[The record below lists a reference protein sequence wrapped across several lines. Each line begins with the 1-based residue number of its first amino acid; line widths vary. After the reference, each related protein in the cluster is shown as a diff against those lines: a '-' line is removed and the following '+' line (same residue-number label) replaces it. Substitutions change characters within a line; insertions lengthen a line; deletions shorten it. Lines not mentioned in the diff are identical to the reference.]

1 MSSKPERIRQRIC
14 DLFFNRCADCII
26 QTALFLCLFGSHGLV
41 DESILDTFHACNKFH
56 PAGCSQK
63 MSDNRF
69 RRIDNNLICRCS
81 QCIPDCSCLIQIIV
95 MGTGSMCIDVIDLL
109 RLCACLLHRKLHR
122 HPGSL
127 SVFCRR
133 RNMVR
138 ISRCPVSD
146 NFCINSGSPLFRML
160 QFFQHYDPCSLP

>member
-1 MSSKPERIRQRIC
+1 MKLSGSVLPTAQISYY
-14 DLFFNRCADCII
+14 LHYPSYFFSNSDALCPPNPREFVSAYVISFSTGAPIAI

-95 MGTGSMCIDVIDLL
+95 MGTRSMCIDVIDLL
-109 RLCACLLHRKLHR
+109 RLCACLFHRKLHR

-127 SVFCRR
+127 SVFCRT
-133 RNMVR
+133 
-138 ISRCPVSD
+138 
-146 NFCINSGSPLFRML
+146 
-160 QFFQHYDPCSLP
+160 